1 MSTDHR
7 AVACGRRRGQAAS
20 TPCSGRVAR
29 RRARGPKL
37 WAVAMAGPWLWYGA
51 GRACN
56 LRARGEE
63 IPTCR
68 ADRGAKRSKLLL
80 GAFWGR
86 VVGAAIRLET
96 SREGGEARM
105 LEPTSYLHRATEVSV
120 APRTMPRAGVVVS
133 RRALAA
139 AALLSLVLGL
149 ALSQAL

>member
-7 AVACGRRRGQAAS
+7 AVACGRRRGRAAS
-20 TPCSGRVAR
+20 TPCCGRVAR
-29 RRARGPKL
+29 DAPREGPKL
-37 WAVAMAGPWLWYGA
+37 WAVAMAGPWLWHGA

-68 ADRGAKRSKLLL
+68 ADRRAKRSKLLL

-96 SREGGEARM
+96 SREGGRHAC
-105 LEPTSYLHRATEVSV
+105 
-120 APRTMPRAGVVVS
+120 
-133 RRALAA
+133 
-139 AALLSLVLGL
+139 
-149 ALSQAL
+149 